1 MNNQTVSAF
10 VTAANIRFML
20 LHGGKSD
27 DNIRNFFAEVYDL
40 YVKVSLSCDVPFLMY
55 PLSPIFEMVVVS
67 YELEL

>member
-10 VTAANIRFML
+10 VTAANIKFML

-40 YVKVSLSCDVPFLMY
+40 YVKVSP
-55 PLSPIFEMVVVS
+55 VVVV
-67 YELEL
+67 YYD